1 MSQPESEQRPL
12 VLVVDDEDATRY
24 AVRRMLEGAGFALRE
39 AATGADALVQ
49 APGCDVV
56 VLDVRL
62 PDMSGFEVCRR
73 IKSDPSTRSIPVLML
88 SATYQTSDYRTE
100 GLTSGADAYLTHPAE
115 PPELIAWLRA
125 LLRIRQVERFL
136 RQSAREWQTTF
147 DTISDAVCLLD
158 QEGVILR
165 CNRALAQLS
174 GRNFQALI
182 GAPAGE
188 LLQELFGT
196 VPPQLGKGQ
205 SQGPTLLEARRG
217 DRWFELTIDHVV
229 DQLEQ
234 PAGSVLTISDV
245 TRRRR
250 LDEEERQG
258 EQRERETSR
267 LREHADRMAS
277 LERMKSD
284 FLRLTSHELRTP
296 LAVLRGYISMMG
308 EGSFG
313 SLPPNLERVVPT
325 LAVKAYQ
332 INLLINQMLETARL
346 EEARPQLSLQPIDLV
361 QAVGEAVQ
369 LVQAFTA
376 PGQRVF
382 VESKTSTLMVTA
394 DPLRIATVITNILD
408 NAVKFSPDGGDVVC
422 DVGSRDGFG
431 EVRVRDHGI
440 GIRTEDLPRLFTR
453 FTRVLGSERSDI
465 PGTGLGLSIARDLA
479 RLHGGDIVV
488 ESTFGAGSTFTL
500 SIPLAERPTEAAAAA
515 QSRPAS
521 WGAEATT
528 ATDKMRSN

>member
-1 MSQPESEQRPL
+1 VSQPEREQRPL

-39 AATGADALVQ
+39 AATGADALAQ
-49 APGCDVV
+49 TPGCDIV

-147 DTISDAVCLLD
+147 DAISDAVCLLD
-158 QEGVILR
+158 HQGAIVR

-174 GRNFQALI
+174 GRSFQALI
-182 GAPAGE
+182 GASAGE
-188 LLQELFGT
+188 LLQELFGAL
-196 VPPQLGKGQ
+196 PPKLGEGLT
-205 SQGPTLLEARRG
+205 QGPTLSEARRG
-217 DRWFELTIDHVV
+217 DRWFELMIDPVV
-229 DQLEQ
+229 DQSEQ

-250 LDEEERQG
+250 LEEEERQLA
-258 EQRERETSR
+258 QREDENSR

-277 LERMKSD
+277 LEHMKSD
-284 FLRLTSHELRTP
+284 FLRLASHELRTP
-296 LAVLRGYISMMG
+296 LAVLRGYVSLMG
-308 EGSFG
+308 EGAFG
-313 SLPPNLERVVPT
+313 PLPPDLERVVPT

-332 INLLINQMLETARL
+332 MNLLINQMLETARL
-346 EEARPQLSLQPIDLV
+346 EEARPQLSLQPVDLV

-369 LVQAFTA
+369 LVRAFTR
-376 PGQRVF
+376 PGQRLL
-382 VESKTSTLMVTA
+382 VESKTSTLLVTA
-394 DPLRIATVITNILD
+394 DALRMATVITNIVD
-408 NAVKFSPDGGDVVC
+408 NAIKFSPEGGDVVC
-422 DVGSRDGFG
+422 HIEARDGFG
-431 EVRVRDHGI
+431 EVRVQDHGI
-440 GIRTEDLPRLFTR
+440 GIRREDLPRLFTR
-453 FTRVLGSERSDI
+453 FTRVLASERSDI

-479 RLHGGDIVV
+479 RLLGGDIVV

-500 SIPLAERPTEAAAAA
+500 SIPLAERPAEAAAAA
-515 QSRPAS
+515 PLATGKPRAAGRRPRLTS
-521 WGAEATT
+521 
-528 ATDKMRSN
+528 

>member
-1 MSQPESEQRPL
+1 VSQPEREQRPL

-39 AATGADALVQ
+39 AATGADALAQ
-49 APGCDVV
+49 TPGCDLV

-147 DTISDAVCLLD
+147 DAISDAVCLLD
-158 QEGVILR
+158 QEGAIVR

-174 GRNFQALI
+174 GRTFQALI

-188 LLQELFGT
+188 LLQELFGAL
-196 VPPQLGKGQ
+196 PPQLGEGQ
-205 SQGPTLLEARRG
+205 PQGPALSEARRG
-217 DRWFELTIDHVV
+217 DRWFELTIDPVV
-229 DQLEQ
+229 DQSEQ

-250 LDEEERQG
+250 LEEEERRLA
-258 EQRERETSR
+258 QREDENSR

-277 LERMKSD
+277 LEHMKSD

-296 LAVLRGYISMMG
+296 LAVLRGYVSLMG
-308 EGSFG
+308 EGAFG
-313 SLPPNLERVVPT
+313 PLPPNLERVVPT

-332 INLLINQMLETARL
+332 MNLLINQMLETARL
-346 EEARPQLSLQPIDLV
+346 EEARPQLSLQPVDLV

-369 LVQAFTA
+369 LVRAFTR
-376 PGQRVF
+376 PGQRLL
-382 VESKTSTLMVTA
+382 VESKTSTLLVTA
-394 DPLRIATVITNILD
+394 DALRMATVITNIVD
-408 NAVKFSPDGGDVVC
+408 NAIKFSPEGGDVVC
-422 DVGSRDGFG
+422 QIEARDGFG
-431 EVRVRDHGI
+431 EVRVQDHGI
-440 GIRTEDLPRLFTR
+440 GIRRKDLPRLFTR
-453 FTRVLGSERSDI
+453 FTRVLASERSDI

-500 SIPLAERPTEAAAAA
+500 SIPLAERPAEAATEAPVVTGKPWVAGRRR
-515 QSRPAS
+515 RPTS
-521 WGAEATT
+521 
-528 ATDKMRSN
+528 